1 MIKFVDLKEQDKI
14 YKNKILTSIKKII
27 NRTDYI
33 NGQDVKKFEEIFNK
47 KYKFKYSSLVS
58 SGTDALYLSLK
69 TLAKK
74 FKSGEIITTPFT
86 FFATSEIIINA
97 GFTPV
102 FADIE
107 KETYNISSTSIS
119 EKITKKTIGIIPVHI
134 FGYPC
139 DMENIIKIARLN
151 KLFVIE
157 DCAQATGASI
167 NKKFVGSFGDIN
179 AFSFYPTKNLGA
191 YGDAGLISTK
201 SKKYYDYISLLKSHG
216 AKKPYTHEIVGEN
229 SRCDS
234 IQAAVLKEKII
245 DYNKVLDK
253 RKLCA
258 KLYFENLKDID
269 EVVLPNYK
277 DNFKSVYHQFTVL
290 VKNRD
295 QLKKFLEDK
304 KISTMIY
311 YDRPL
316 YKQPFYKKKIKL
328 LKNTEYVC
336 KHCISLP
343 IHPSLDKKEIIR
355 VCETIKAFYK
365 KL

>member
-1 MIKFVDLKEQDKI
+1 MIRFVDLKQQDKI
-14 YKNKILTSIKKII
+14 HKKKILNSIKKIL

-33 NGQDVKKFEEIFNK
+33 NGHDVTKFEETFNK
-47 KYKFKYSSLVS
+47 KYNFKYSSLVS

-102 FADIE
+102 FADID
-107 KETYNISSTSIS
+107 KETYNILPKSIS
-119 EKITKKTIGIIPVHI
+119 EKINKRTIGIIPVHI

-139 DMENIIKIARLN
+139 DMQNIIKIAKLN

-167 NKKFVGSFGDIN
+167 NNKFVGSFGDIN

-201 SKKYYDYISLLKSHG
+201 SKKYYDYINLLKTHG
-216 AKKPYTHEIVGEN
+216 AKKPYIHEIVGEN

-234 IQAAVLKEKII
+234 IQAAVLNEKIVN
-245 DYNKVLDK
+245 YNRILNK
-253 RKLCA
+253 RKICA
-258 KLYFENLKDID
+258 NLYFKNLKNVKEII
-269 EVVLPNYK
+269 LPRYK
-277 DNFKSVYHQFTVL
+277 KNFKSVYHQFTIL
-290 VKNRD
+290 VKNRNR
-295 QLKKFLEDK
+295 LKEFLEK
-304 KISTMIY
+304 NKINSMIY
-311 YDRPL
+311 YDKPL

-343 IHPSLDKKEIIR
+343 IHPSLNKNQIIKI
-355 VCETIKAFYK
+355 CEKIKFFYK